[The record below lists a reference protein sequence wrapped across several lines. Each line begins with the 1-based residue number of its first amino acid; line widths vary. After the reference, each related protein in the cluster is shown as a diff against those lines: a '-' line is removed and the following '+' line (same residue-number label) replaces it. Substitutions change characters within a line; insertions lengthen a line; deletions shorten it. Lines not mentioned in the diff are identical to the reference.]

1 VNPTHVSELILLIYQ
16 KTKSPIDLLNNNE
29 KTNRA
34 MAKMPSKS
42 RYQNL
47 NPKSKEVF
55 LLCK

>member
-1 VNPTHVSELILLIYQ
+1 VSPTHVSELILLIYQ

-47 NPKSKEVF
+47 NPKSMEVF